1 MKFIKVDTTDANRC
15 IYNIYYIN
23 KSDSTNFYVPI
34 SAEFITNNNQDTTYC
49 ADVNCRYLNLKKRGK
64 FQSIWLPD
72 SILSNLRF
80 LGSYKAHCDST
91 KIIFKLGASD
101 CYSKD
106 SIILPCHICQCT
118 GFVNLTVAPIS
129 PYTMCKLIPLI
140 SQTYTLSSGQH
151 CKYYGLNVTGGFTP
165 TDNQVIT
172 SLSIPF
178 NATTPI
184 DFTTYNRWIPD
195 PFMNIYCYPTCTYN
209 LHYAFT
215 NIDNDV
221 VANKDFSI
229 MIDNSS
235 IPINIIPSGLLS
247 SQCYSM
253 QPHKISIP
261 SEELHFEEMVI
272 VDPNPTTGKANVRLN
287 LKESLIGRLVL
298 YSSTGEQIQEIHNG
312 KLSSG
317 FTDYGI
323 DLSSQPSGM
332 YIITIET
339 DEMQYIKKFIKE

>member
-1 MKFIKVDTTDANRC
+1 
-15 IYNIYYIN
+15 
-23 KSDSTNFYVPI
+23 
-34 SAEFITNNNQDTTYC
+34 
-49 ADVNCRYLNLKKRGK
+49 
-64 FQSIWLPD
+64 
-72 SILSNLRF
+72 
-80 LGSYKAHCDST
+80 
-91 KIIFKLGASD
+91 
-101 CYSKD
+101 
-106 SIILPCHICQCT
+106 
-118 GFVNLTVAPIS
+118 
-129 PYTMCKLIPLI
+129 MCKLVPLI
-140 SQTYTLSSGQH
+140 SHIDTLSSGKH

-165 TDNQVIT
+165 IDNQAIT

-184 DFTTYNRWIPD
+184 DFTTYNRWIPN
-195 PFMNIYCYPTCTYN
+195 PFMNIYCYPTCTYK

-215 NIDNDV
+215 NINNDV

-247 SQCYSM
+247 SQCYSI

-261 SEELHFEEMVI
+261 SEELHFEEMVV

-287 LKESLIGRLVL
+287 LKEDLFGRLVL

-317 FTDYGI
+317 FSDYGI

-339 DEMQYIKKFIKE
+339 DGMQYIKKFIKE